1 MLGVAAV
8 LWIGLRQGRIE
19 GSLFFDPRRWWID
32 AGLGVG
38 CGLALLGLWEIV
50 GRRLDA
56 ARRFEALLRGVLG
69 SLDASQAVGLALL
82 SGFAEELFFRG
93 AVQGAWGY
101 GWATALFAA
110 LHTGRDRGLWVW
122 TVFALAAGLAFGG
135 LVIWTGNLLPAIVA
149 HVLVN
154 AINLTRLARRRGE

>member
-1 MLGVAAV
+1 
-8 LWIGLRQGRIE
+8 
-19 GSLFFDPRRWWID
+19 
-32 AGLGVG
+32 
-38 CGLALLGLWEIV
+38 
-50 GRRLDA
+50 DA

-101 GWATALFAA
+101 GWATVLFAA

-135 LVIWTGNLLPAIVA
+135 LVIWTGNLLPAVVA

>member
-93 AVQGAWGY
+93 AVQGAWG
-101 GWATALFAA
+101 
-110 LHTGRDRGLWVW
+110 
-122 TVFALAAGLAFGG
+122 
-135 LVIWTGNLLPAIVA
+135 
-149 HVLVN
+149 
-154 AINLTRLARRRGE
+154 